1 MTNATEQTPH
11 DCYWC
16 RAPIQIYHVG
26 EGPHWLFCDA
36 CHIETK
42 TYPTRASLVEYWNSL
57 ASRLKPEPKKVTVKR
72 WVNVYPYCMPPGKP
86 QEYFVPE
93 VLYENR
99 AEAEI
104 HRNNLKDCIDT
115 VEVEITFTDRRGCE

>member
-72 WVNVYPYCMPPGKP
+72 WFRIIANGPEDYNVNMYKTKEDEFRSMR
-86 QEYFVPE
+86 PE
-93 VLYENR
+93 
-99 AEAEI
+99 
-104 HRNNLKDCIDT
+104 NLIDT